1 MARPLDFAAKNS
13 HKGKS
18 MFRTLARR
26 IGIAAF
32 CGAAALAGPAFAA
45 DYPQR
50 PVSIVVPTT
59 PGGTAD
65 ILARLIGPR
74 LAERWGQAVVVEN
87 KPGAGTLIGSDY
99 VARAKPDGYTLMLT
113 FNELATL
120 PALNPNVRLDVENGL
135 ARVGKIGSLPVLVLT
150 RPGIDDPGLPALI
163 ARFRANPGQYT
174 YASNGSGSSLQLFT
188 EIFKREAGV
197 DVMHVPYRGAL
208 EASMAAIGGEVDL
221 LVQFASGNVI
231 NHVKGGK
238 LKAYAVASP
247 QRLEALPAVPAAAE
261 AGLPELRL
269 EAWYG
274 LFAPA
279 GLPDDLAQKI
289 NRDLNDVLAEPAIR
303 ERLKGINLQV
313 QTGSPSDFDT
323 FFRAE
328 YARWSGLIRTLG
340 IKSSE

>member
-1 MARPLDFAAKNS
+1 MSNK
-13 HKGKS
+13 
-18 MFRTLARR
+18 LARWL
-26 IGIAAF
+26 GL
-32 CGAAALAGPAFAA
+32 AAACAATLLAAPAYA
-45 DYPQR
+45 DPYPQR
-50 PVSIVVPTT
+50 PVSIIVPTT

-74 LAERWGQAVVVEN
+74 LAQRWGQAVVVEN
-87 KPGAGTLIGSDY
+87 KPGAGTLIGSEY

-113 FNELATL
+113 FNELATVA
-120 PALNPNVRLDVENGL
+120 ALNRNARLDVENGL
-135 ARVGKIGSLPVLVLT
+135 ARIGKIGSLPVLVLT
-150 RPGIDDPGLPALI
+150 RPGIDDPSLQALI
-163 ARFRANPGQYT
+163 ERFRASPGKYT

-208 EASMAAIGGEVDL
+208 EASMATISGEVDL

-231 NHVKGGK
+231 NHVKAGK
-238 LKAYAVASP
+238 MRAYAVASP
-247 QRLEALPAVPAAAE
+247 ERLEGLPDVPTAAQ
-261 AGLPELRL
+261 AGLPGLRL

-279 GLPDDLAQKI
+279 GLPAALTQKI
-289 NRDLNDVLAEPAIR
+289 NQDMNEVLAEPEIR
-303 ERLKGINLQV
+303 ERLKGINLLV
-313 QTGSPSDFDT
+313 QPGTPEQFDS

-328 YARWSGLIRTLG
+328 HKRWTGLIQSAG

>member
-1 MARPLDFAAKNS
+1 MAWPPVFAAKNN

-18 MFRTLARR
+18 MFKPLARL
-26 IGIAAF
+26 IGMAAC
-32 CGAAALAGPAFAA
+32 CGAAMLAGPAAAA

-74 LAERWGQAVVVEN
+74 LAQRWGQAVVVEN

-99 VARAKPDGYTLMLT
+99 VVRAKPDGYTLMLT

-120 PALNPNVRLDVENGL
+120 PALNPNAKIDVENGL
-135 ARVGKIGSLPVLVLT
+135 TRIGKIGSLPVLVLT
-150 RPGIDDPGLPALI
+150 RTGIDDPDLRTLI
-163 ARFRANPGQYT
+163 ERFRASPGKYT
-174 YASNGSGSSLQLFT
+174 YASNGAGSSLQLFT

-238 LKAYAVASP
+238 LRAYAVASP
-247 QRLEALPAVPAAAE
+247 QRLEGLPNVPTAAE

-279 GLPDDLAQKI
+279 GLPDDLKEKI
-289 NRDLNDVLAEPAIR
+289 NRDLNEVLAEPGIQ
-303 ERLKGINLQV
+303 ERLKGINLLV
-313 QTGSPSDFDT
+313 QPSSPAEFDT

-328 YARWSGLIRTLG
+328 YARWSALIRTLG
-340 IKSSE
+340 VKSSE

>member
-135 ARVGKIGSLPVLVLT
+135 ARIGKIGSLPVLVLT

>member
-135 ARVGKIGSLPVLVLT
+135 ARIGKIGSLPVLVLT

-197 DVMHVPYRGAL
+197 NVMHVPYRGAL

-238 LKAYAVASP
+238 LNAYAVASP

-279 GLPDDLAQKI
+279 GLPDDLALKI

>member
-1 MARPLDFAAKNS
+1 MARPLVFAAKSN

-18 MFRTLARR
+18 MSKTLVRL

-32 CGAAALAGPAFAA
+32 CGAAVLGWPASAA

-74 LAERWGQAVVVEN
+74 LAQRWGQAVVVEN

-99 VARAKPDGYTLMLT
+99 VVRAKPDGYTLMLT

-120 PALNPNVRLDVENGL
+120 PALNPNAKLDVENGL
-135 ARVGKIGSLPVLVLT
+135 ARIGKIGSLPVLVLT
-150 RPGIDDPGLPALI
+150 RPGIDDPDLRTLI
-163 ARFRANPGQYT
+163 ERFRASPGRYT
-174 YASNGSGSSLQLFT
+174 YASNGSGSSLQLFS

-238 LKAYAVASP
+238 LRAYAVASA
-247 QRLEALPAVPAAAE
+247 QRLDALPDVPTAAE

-279 GLPDDLAQKI
+279 GLPDDLKQKI
-289 NRDLNDVLAEPAIR
+289 NHDLNDVLAEPGIQ
-303 ERLKGINLQV
+303 ERLKGVNLLV
-313 QTGSPSDFDT
+313 QPSSPSQFDA

-328 YARWSGLIRTLG
+328 YARWGALIRTLG

>member
-135 ARVGKIGSLPVLVLT
+135 ARIGKIGSLPVLVLT
-150 RPGIDDPGLPALI
+150 RPGIDEPGLPALI

-279 GLPDDLAQKI
+279 GLPDDLALKI

>member
-1 MARPLDFAAKNS
+1 
-13 HKGKS
+13 

-135 ARVGKIGSLPVLVLT
+135 ARIGKIGSLPVLVLT

-163 ARFRANPGQYT
+163 TRFRANPGQYT

>member
-18 MFRTLARR
+18 MFRTLVRR

>member
-1 MARPLDFAAKNS
+1 MAAPHAVKSN
-13 HKGKS
+13 HKGES
-18 MFRTLARR
+18 MSTTRVRLIGAMALCAASMLAWP
-26 IGIAAF
+26 AA
-32 CGAAALAGPAFAA
+32 AA

-74 LAERWGQAVVVEN
+74 LAQRWGQPVVVEN

-120 PALNPNVRLDVENGL
+120 PALNPSIRLDVENGL
-135 ARVGKIGSLPVLVLT
+135 TRVGKIGSLPVLVLT
-150 RPGIDDPGLPALI
+150 HPSVEAADLQALI
-163 ARFRANPGQYT
+163 ERFRASPGQYT

-188 EIFKREAGV
+188 EIFKREARA

-247 QRLEALPAVPAAAE
+247 QRLEALPEVPAAAE
-261 AGLPELRL
+261 AGLPGLQL

-279 GLPDDLAQKI
+279 GLPADLVQKI
-289 NRDLNDVLAEPAIR
+289 NHDLNDVLAEAPIL
-303 ERLKGINLQV
+303 ERLKGVNLLV
-313 QTGSPSDFDT
+313 QPGTPEQFDT

-328 YARWSGLIRTLG
+328 HERWGGLIRTLG
-340 IKSSE
+340 IKSHE

>member
-1 MARPLDFAAKNS
+1 
-13 HKGKS
+13 

-26 IGIAAF
+26 IGIAAL
-32 CGAAALAGPAFAA
+32 CGAAVLAGPATAA
-45 DYPQR
+45 GYPQR

-74 LAERWGQAVVVEN
+74 LAERWGQPVVVEN
-87 KPGAGTLIGSDY
+87 KPGAGTLIGADY
-99 VARAKPDGYTLMLT
+99 VARATPDGYTLMLT

-120 PALNPNVRLDVENGL
+120 PALNPNAKLDVENGL
-135 ARVGKIGSLPVLVLT
+135 ARIGKIGSLPVLVLT
-150 RPGIDDPGLPALI
+150 RPGIDDADLATLI
-163 ARFRANPGQYT
+163 KRFRAEPGKYT

-231 NHVKGGK
+231 NHVKAGR
-238 LKAYAVASP
+238 LNAYAVASP
-247 QRLEALPAVPAAAE
+247 QRLEALPAVPDAPE
-261 AGLPELRL
+261 AGLPGLRL

-279 GLPDDLAQKI
+279 GLPDDIKLKI
-289 NRDLNDVLAEPAIR
+289 NRDLNEVLAEPAIQ
-303 ERLKGINLQV
+303 ERLKGINLLV
-313 QTGSPSDFDT
+313 QPGTPAEFDT

-328 YARWSGLIRTLG
+328 YARWSALIRTLG

>member
-1 MARPLDFAAKNS
+1 
-13 HKGKS
+13 

-135 ARVGKIGSLPVLVLT
+135 ARIGKIGSLPVLVLT

-174 YASNGSGSSLQLFT
+174 YASNGAGSSLQLFT

-279 GLPDDLAQKI
+279 GLPDDLALKI

>member
-135 ARVGKIGSLPVLVLT
+135 ARIGKIGSLPVLVLT

-279 GLPDDLAQKI
+279 GLPDDLALKI

>member
-1 MARPLDFAAKNS
+1 
-13 HKGKS
+13 

-135 ARVGKIGSLPVLVLT
+135 ARIGKIGSLPVLVLT

-279 GLPDDLAQKI
+279 GLPDDLALKI